1 MKKLTIFIASTLLLS
16 SCNAFLDMTPTDR
29 TSPQVIWGKTA
40 YAEYAVNYLYSYIWD
55 FNASPTVAG
64 LTEAL
69 TDEMK
74 YVSYNYN
81 ALCYIPS
88 EISYGGNTLDASY
101 VDSYLGTWSTMM
113 TAVRKVNE
121 AISNLHT
128 YGTLSEDDTKR
139 IEGELRFLRAYFY
152 FELVKRYKDVIL
164 YDEDLTAISPSVPLN
179 TETEAWDFI
188 QSDLEYAA
196 ENLPLPG
203 VANGRLNQGTAYAMT
218 TRAMLYAGRYDAVIE
233 AADKVTELGYDL
245 EDNYADV
252 FTKTTGN
259 KEAILQYLF
268 SQSDGVTHSFNF
280 YYTPGGDYTVVSQKG
295 GGYGVPTQEIVE
307 SYELATGGFPNWSK
321 WHGTTTDNPP
331 YELLEPR
338 FQATILYN
346 GAQWK
351 NRTIEPYEGGTDG
364 WATWKTVKEPKG
376 RTVTGYYLRKLVDET
391 YDVTTSGSSQPFTFL
406 RYAEVLLNKAEACV
420 KGTAKDESTA
430 NAIVAKIRARVGL
443 PYTNK
448 YGTELWNAICQ
459 ERKVELAYEG
469 LRYWDLRR
477 WGVAAEDYPAG
488 LSGYQQH
495 GLRIVSNEDGTFTYT
510 YVSVDEKDRTFES
523 KLYRFPLP
531 KSELDNNSAL
541 NHTQPDSNWN

>member
-321 WHGTTTDNPP
+321 WHGTTSDNPP

>member
-1 MKKLTIFIASTLLLS
+1 MKKLMIFVASTLLLS

-29 TSPQVIWGKTA
+29 TSPQVIWGKTE

-55 FNASPTVAG
+55 FNSSPTVAG

-152 FELVKRYKDVIL
+152 FELVKRYKEVIL
-164 YDEDLTAISPSVPLN
+164 YNEDLTAISKNMPLN
-179 TETEAWDFI
+179 SETEGWDFI
-188 QSDLEYAA
+188 QSDLKYAA

-203 VANGRLNQGTAYAMT
+203 VANGRLNQGTAYAMI

-245 EDNYADV
+245 EANYADA

-321 WHGTTTDNPP
+321 WHGTTTENPP

-346 GAQWK
+346 GAKWK

-420 KGTAKDESTA
+420 KSGTKDESTA
-430 NAIVAKIRARVGL
+430 NTIVAKIRARVGL

-469 LRYWDLRR
+469 QRYWDLRR
-477 WGVAAEDYPAG
+477 WGVAADNYPAG

-495 GLRIVSNEDGTFTYT
+495 GLKIVSNGDGTFTYS
-510 YVSVDEKDRTFES
+510 YVKVDEKDRTFES

-531 KSELDNNSAL
+531 KSELDNNPAL

>member
-1 MKKLTIFIASTLLLS
+1 MFIGSALLLS

-29 TSPQVIWGKTA
+29 TSPQVIWGKTE

-55 FNASPTVAG
+55 FNSAPTVAG

-139 IEGELRFLRAYFY
+139 IEGELRFLRGYFY
-152 FELVKRYKDVIL
+152 FELVKRYKEVIL
-164 YDEDLTAISPSVPLN
+164 YDEDLTAIDKSKSLN
-179 TETEAWDFI
+179 SETEGWDFI
-188 QSDLEYAA
+188 QADLKYAA

-203 VANGRLNQGTAYAMT
+203 VASGRLNQGTAYAMI
-218 TRAMLYAGRYDAVIE
+218 TRAMLYAGRYDTVIE
-233 AADKVTELGYDL
+233 AADKVAELGYDL
-245 EDNYADV
+245 EANYADA

-280 YYTPGGDYTVVSQKG
+280 YYTPGGDYTIVSQKG

-321 WHGTTTDNPP
+321 WHGTTTENPP

-346 GAQWK
+346 GAKWK

-406 RYAEVLLNKAEACV
+406 RYSEVLLNKAEACV
-420 KGTAKDESTA
+420 KSAAKDESTA
-430 NAIVAKIRARVGL
+430 NTIIAKIRGRVGL

-469 LRYWDLRR
+469 QRYWDLRR
-477 WGVAAEDYPAG
+477 WGVAADDYPAG
-488 LSGYQQH
+488 LSAYQQH
-495 GLRIVSNEDGTFTYT
+495 GLKIISNGDGTFTYT

-531 KSELDNNSAL
+531 KSELDNNPAL
-541 NHTQPDSNWN
+541 NHTQPDANWN

>member
-245 EDNYADV
+245 EGNYADV

-321 WHGTTTDNPP
+321 WHGTTSDNPP

-495 GLRIVSNEDGTFTYT
+495 GLRIVSNGDGTFTYT

>member
-1 MKKLTIFIASTLLLS
+1 MFIGSALLLS

-29 TSPQVIWGKTA
+29 TSPQVIWGKTE

-55 FNASPTVAG
+55 FNSAPTVAG

-81 ALCYIPS
+81 AFCYIPS

-139 IEGELRFLRAYFY
+139 IEGELRFLRGYFY
-152 FELVKRYKDVIL
+152 FELVKRYKEVIL
-164 YDEDLTAISPSVPLN
+164 YDEDLTAIDKSKSLN
-179 TETEAWDFI
+179 SETEGWDFI
-188 QSDLEYAA
+188 QADLKYAA

-203 VANGRLNQGTAYAMT
+203 VANGRLNQGTAYAMI
-218 TRAMLYAGRYDAVIE
+218 TRAMLYAERYDAVIE
-233 AADKVTELGYDL
+233 AADKVAELGYDL
-245 EDNYADV
+245 EANYADA

-321 WHGTTTDNPP
+321 WHGTTTENPP

-346 GAQWK
+346 GAKWK

-406 RYAEVLLNKAEACV
+406 RYSEVLLNKAEACV
-420 KGTAKDESTA
+420 KSAAKDESTA
-430 NAIVAKIRARVGL
+430 NTIIAKIRGRVGL
-443 PYTNK
+443 PYTSK

-469 LRYWDLRR
+469 QRYWDLRR
-477 WGVAAEDYPAG
+477 WGVAADDYPAG
-488 LSGYQQH
+488 LSAYQQH
-495 GLRIVSNEDGTFTYT
+495 GLRIISNGDGTFTYT

-531 KSELDNNSAL
+531 KSELDNNPAL
-541 NHTQPDSNWN
+541 NHTQPDANWN